1 METML
6 KRLRALN
13 LAQPIL
19 VVGMGLSGRAT
30 LDLLREAGYEAWG
43 VDEKF
48 SERRIYQRDLNDPAA
63 LAEAQTLVISPGIDR
78 RKPAIASSFAAQ
90 LNDIEIFARLNDRPV
105 LAVTGSNGK
114 STVVSLLQE
123 ALRSVGKASELCGNI
138 GRSVLETLFQAPA
151 AEVFV
156 LELSSYQLELC
167 PSLNPH
173 VGAILNITPDHLD
186 RYDSFADYAAA
197 KARLAVQSTIC
208 VLNGDDEHCLALA
221 EEAQNVIYFGTAPT
235 MANRVAEGALYIKNQ
250 KILEVAELQLN
261 GTHNASN
268 VLCALL
274 MLQALG
280 LEPAAVLPALKR
292 FPGLPHRSQTV
303 AEVNGV
309 RYIDDSK
316 ATNIGATAAALAGLK
331 APVYLIAG
339 GVGKGQDFELLAREI
354 QRHRVRK
361 ILLIGTDNAAMTAA
375 FRAAGLDFEDCG
387 DMVRAVQRAKALAQ
401 PGEVVLLAPATA
413 SFDQYSGYD
422 ARGNHFAYEA
432 QNSC

>member
-167 PSLNPH
+167 PSLLPRCRSRPMAEPRGCRCGWLEIGRAH
-173 VGAILNITPDHLD
+173 V
-186 RYDSFADYAAA
+186 
-197 KARLAVQSTIC
+197 
-208 VLNGDDEHCLALA
+208 
-221 EEAQNVIYFGTAPT
+221 
-235 MANRVAEGALYIKNQ
+235 
-250 KILEVAELQLN
+250 
-261 GTHNASN
+261 
-268 VLCALL
+268 
-274 MLQALG
+274 
-280 LEPAAVLPALKR
+280 
-292 FPGLPHRSQTV
+292 
-303 AEVNGV
+303 
-309 RYIDDSK
+309 
-316 ATNIGATAAALAGLK
+316 
-331 APVYLIAG
+331 
-339 GVGKGQDFELLAREI
+339 
-354 QRHRVRK
+354 
-361 ILLIGTDNAAMTAA
+361 
-375 FRAAGLDFEDCG
+375 
-387 DMVRAVQRAKALAQ
+387 
-401 PGEVVLLAPATA
+401 
-413 SFDQYSGYD
+413 
-422 ARGNHFAYEA
+422 
-432 QNSC
+432 